1 MGLRTFVVAWVATL
15 IPVLGMMA
23 SWSTPQPRRLH
34 AGLAALQVVP
44 TLVPRPAPPPQRPTP
59 TPTLASISV
68 PEPEPRAPTVV
79 YGGSPEVPMVALTF
93 DDGPSP
99 TLTPRVLEV
108 LREHDAHATFFVLG
122 QQAERHPD
130 ALRAVVDSGQE
141 LGNHAF
147 SHRSFRSLFPSQI
160 VEELDRTACAIESVG
175 GPRPTLVRPPFGR
188 FPDSTVALA
197 TARGEDLVLWTV
209 DGGDSDHADAETIAA
224 RVVRSAEPGAI
235 ILLHDTEPDT
245 LYALPTILGGL
256 ARKGLQVVSVSELLA
271 AM

>member
-1 MGLRTFVVAWVATL
+1 MR
-15 IPVLGMMA
+15 
-23 SWSTPQPRRLH
+23 
-34 AGLAALQVVP
+34 AGLASLRVAAMALPPP
-44 TLVPRPAPPPQRPTP
+44 TLRLQPAPRVAEPTLATSLPTP
-59 TPTLASISV
+59 T
-68 PEPEPRAPTVV
+68 PEPRAPMVV
-79 YGGSPEVPMVALTF
+79 YGGEADVPMVALTF

-99 TLTPRVLEV
+99 SLTPRVLEV

-130 ALRAVVDSGQE
+130 ALRAVIDAGQE

-160 VEELDRTACAIESVG
+160 SEELDRTARAIESAG
-175 GPRPTLVRPPFGR
+175 GKRPTLVRPPFGR

-197 TARGEDLVLWTV
+197 SSRGEDLVLWTV

-224 RVVRSAEPGAI
+224 RVVRAAEPGSI

-245 LYALPTILGGL
+245 LYALPAILGGL
-256 ARKGLQVVSVSELLA
+256 AKRGLRVVSVSELLA